1 MSPVFIGVL
10 AFIVLGAAGYYGY
23 ISFFKSSGASTP
35 LSKPAVAPKPAP
47 ASAPAP
53 AVTASEPVSL
63 PGQMIDKA
71 KKAVDAHTQSEVAPV
86 NEVVSEEKPAAPAPS
101 VSANAGPTETPPPAA
116 APAEPPPAPSAPQTV
131 RIDLNPSDA
140 ASPEFKAFISNLR
153 VSGVFQGEHPRV
165 LIGSRTYE
173 VGETVNDDLGVVFAG
188 IDSSRELA
196 LFKDRN
202 GVTLVKKY

>member
-1 MSPVFIGVL
+1 MSPIFIAVL
-10 AFIVLGAAGYYGY
+10 VVIVLGAGGYYGY
-23 ISFFKSSGASTP
+23 ISFFKSGTSTP
-35 LSKPAVAPKPAP
+35 LSKPAVAPKPSPSA
-47 ASAPAP
+47 APAP

-101 VSANAGPTETPPPAA
+101 VSVNARPTETPPPAA
-116 APAEPPPAPSAPQTV
+116 APVEPPPAPSAPQTV
-131 RIDLNPSDA
+131 RIDLNPADA

-196 LFKDRN
+196 LFKDRS